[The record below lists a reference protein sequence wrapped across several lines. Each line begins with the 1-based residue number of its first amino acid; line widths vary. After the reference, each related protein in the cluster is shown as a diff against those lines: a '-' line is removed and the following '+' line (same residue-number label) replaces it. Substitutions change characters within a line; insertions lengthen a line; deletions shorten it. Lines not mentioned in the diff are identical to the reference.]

1 MKNKF
6 LLTLLMA
13 MLLGSGTTAAY
24 DFMVGGFAFNIT
36 GANTAEVTFEQRLF
50 LTL

>member
-13 MLLGSGTTAAY
+13 MLLGSGL
-24 DFMVGGFAFNIT
+24 
-36 GANTAEVTFEQRLF
+36 RLPMISW
-50 LTL
+50 LVASLSTLQVPTPLK